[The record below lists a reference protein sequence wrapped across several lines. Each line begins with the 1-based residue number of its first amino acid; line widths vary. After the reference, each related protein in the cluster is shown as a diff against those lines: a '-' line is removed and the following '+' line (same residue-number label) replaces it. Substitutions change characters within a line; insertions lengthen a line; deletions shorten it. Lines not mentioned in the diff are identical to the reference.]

1 MAVYDNSIGTLILY
15 VYCFLQCLQNWNS
28 LIAQHLEQ
36 MVFTNWK
43 HTGQRYYN
51 FCSNACIDNDILL
64 IIQHQIYISNLIVD
78 LKGLEIWDILI
89 TNWFMTISETLISLL
104 CTERFIYYLS
114 NNKHLE
120 HISVKQDIH
129 NSSSKK
135 MVSFDQMIWVIASLN
150 DPLHLS

>member
-51 FCSNACIDNDILL
+51 FCSNACICRLKRFGNMRYLDYQLIYDYFWNFDFIVMHGTIHLL
-64 IIQHQIYISNLIVD
+64 S
-78 LKGLEIWDILI
+78 
-89 TNWFMTISETLISLL
+89 
-104 CTERFIYYLS
+104 
-114 NNKHLE
+114 
-120 HISVKQDIH
+120 
-129 NSSSKK
+129 
-135 MVSFDQMIWVIASLN
+135 
-150 DPLHLS
+150 